1 MREMADSMAGEERDK
16 ERGSETRSSDFLLT
30 IWRHA
35 SGLNRNPDIPRR
47 GITIGVWQPVRL

>member
-1 MREMADSMAGEERDK
+1 MAGEERDK

-35 SGLNRNPDIPRR
+35 SGLNRYPDIPRR
-47 GITIGVWQPVRL
+47 SITIGVWQPVRL